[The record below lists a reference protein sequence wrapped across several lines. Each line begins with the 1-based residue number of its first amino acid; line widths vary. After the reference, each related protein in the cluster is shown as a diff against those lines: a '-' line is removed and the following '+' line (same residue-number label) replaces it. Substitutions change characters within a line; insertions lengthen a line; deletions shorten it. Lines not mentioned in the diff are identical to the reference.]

1 MADYYEERRKAFR
14 IIEDMWKAGKTEDE
28 INYKIGMLYGFGSSM
43 IEKRILLLERM
54 GFEAEKNVP
63 RKNNKLKDKKK
74 NPE

>member
-14 IIEDMWKAGKTEDE
+14 IIEDMWKAGNTEDE
-28 INYKIGMLYGFGSSM
+28 INYKIGVLYGFGSSM

-74 NPE
+74 NP